1 MQTKINPSSYYCR
14 YPSKMVDTIFSKF
27 DLLNSSESNSY
38 FERFEKLLELK
49 TLNPYSSGIEY
60 HKLLYGDN
68 FEEMWNEKNSKI
80 VTPYKEDYW
89 MRMGYTMEESTNMVK
104 KYKKDKS
111 TTLDNFIIKYGKDE
125 GYKLFDSF
133 KEKSK
138 QTLDKFKI
146 RYGDSG
152 IDRWNNYKLTKNSC
166 SFDWALR
173 KCNGDIEKA
182 KILYS
187 DRIESTKIDKDKK
200 IIELGGEEQYNDYIK
215 DLNER
220 KKINF
225 NYYLKKNNGDYLLA
239 TNEYTEILK
248 SRRVK
253 FGSASKISLL
263 YFLPI
268 VEYLNQKKIRNFVEI
283 EESKHFFLYDKINSR
298 SYCYD
303 FCIMDFE
310 TKAIIE
316 FNGIKWHPRLDKY
329 SIDEYKGISVYLK
342 TDKKIREAHEYDMGK
357 KRIAKDNGFSYL
369 VIWDSDPAD
378 VNINLIEEFLNK
390 NKIKYKYNEND
401 KNKIIK
407 KARPRKTNVGS

>member
-1 MQTKINPSSYYCR
+1 
-14 YPSKMVDTIFSKF
+14 MVDTIFSKF

-146 RYGDSG
+146 RYGDSC

-342 TDKKIREAHEYDMGK
+342 TDKKIREAHEYDMEK

>member
-1 MQTKINPSSYYCR
+1 M
-14 YPSKMVDTIFSKF
+14 IFSKF
-27 DLLNSSESNSY
+27 DLLNSSESNLY

-49 TLNPYSSGIEY
+49 ILNPYSSGIEY

-89 MRMGYTMEESTNMVK
+89 IRMGYTLDESTNMVK

-166 SFDWALR
+166 SFNWALR

-182 KILYS
+182 KMLYS

-200 IIELGGEEQYNDYIK
+200 IIELGGEEQYNVYIK
-215 DLNER
+215 DLNEK

-225 NYYLKKNNGDYLLA
+225 NHYLKKNNGDYLLA
-239 TNEYTEILK
+239 ANEYTEILK

-263 YFLPI
+263 YFMPI

-342 TDKKIREAHEYDMGK
+342 TDKKIREAHEYDTE
-357 KRIAKDNGFSYL
+357 KRRTAEDNGFSYL

-390 NKIKYKYNEND
+390 NKIKYKYNENN

>member
-146 RYGDSG
+146 RYGDSC

-342 TDKKIREAHEYDMGK
+342 TDKKIREAHEYDMEK

>member
-1 MQTKINPSSYYCR
+1 
-14 YPSKMVDTIFSKF
+14 MVDTIFSKF

>member
-1 MQTKINPSSYYCR
+1 
-14 YPSKMVDTIFSKF
+14 MVDTIFCKF

-104 KYKKDKS
+104 KYKKNKS

-248 SRRVK
+248 SRRIK

-303 FCIMDFE
+303 FCIMDLE

-329 SIDEYKGISVYLK
+329 SINEYKGISVYLK
-342 TDKKIREAHEYDMGK
+342 TDKKIREAHEYDMEK
-357 KRIAKDNGFSYL
+357 KRIAEDNGFSYL